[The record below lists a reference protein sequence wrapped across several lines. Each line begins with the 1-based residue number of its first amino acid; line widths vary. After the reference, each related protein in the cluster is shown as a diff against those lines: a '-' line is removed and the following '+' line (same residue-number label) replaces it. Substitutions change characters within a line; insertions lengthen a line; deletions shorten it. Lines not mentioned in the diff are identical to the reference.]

1 MSIYRWAKLDD
12 QSGPDRSI
20 ELNIRCPGP
29 HHEVPLAED
38 TSQTTYTY
46 QGNSSTVTDPAGKWK
61 QYANDALGNLATVL
75 EPDPTANPVPGPPAS
90 PPAYPVT
97 AAPTGML
104 LTSYAYDQV
113 NHLTQVAMPRNTA
126 NGMVTQTRTFVYDPT
141 TQRLT
146 SATNPENGTVSYTYN
161 ADGTLATKKDANGN
175 TGSYTY
181 DTYGRL
187 TAIPDR
193 GQTFTYDTCPANDSF
208 RTSTPGQLVEA
219 VFGSMVGPNELSFQ
233 YDYTYT
239 PAGKVASKALTLQSA
254 NHLSFGGQIEASGT
268 LTASCAYDNQGA
280 LTSLAYPAAY
290 AAAYPTITY
299 TLDAMERP
307 TGNGYAS
314 GATYNAANQPLYD
327 GTSTR
332 TYNSLLQVQ
341 TVTGPG
347 MNMTYKYSSTQNNG
361 QITSSVDWITRE
373 TVTYK
378 YDALKRLLQ
387 AGGTNWVENYVYDG
401 YGNLTQMNPTGTA
414 SGMPSMNLSIALD
427 ANNVPN
433 NRILG
438 ATYDQNGNLIVAAGV
453 VNQYDVANRLSEG
466 QTNGN
471 NYYGYD
477 SDNRRIYYRDNNNNE
492 TIYFYG
498 ADGQKLA
505 TYTYNITNNGNPQIQ
520 FTQQRYN
527 VYFLGK
533 LILAEGT
540 SVATDRLGSVRS
552 GGPGGLGYQAQYP
565 YGVEYT
571 LTANDR
577 EKYATYTRDSL
588 TGLDYATN
596 RYYSSQWGRF
606 LSPDPYPKRV
616 GNRYAY
622 AHNDPV
628 NNNDPT
634 GLDPCDAKTSDDQG
648 DGDCQNGGGGG
659 GGACSVSTGADGTP
673 VYDGGTSWGTTGTG
687 VGDPPPPDPTPD
699 PPDPTPPDPTPP
711 DPTPPPL
718 PPPAPVKAPGPKLPP
733 CNDPSNNRSRFFQQ
747 LPGLTSVAKQL
758 NVSTNFI
765 VGLSSYESGWFDN
778 HNFNLNNL
786 WGLTQ
791 AGHNNISF
799 SSVQAGNAYFVSL
812 VGPYIQGAQTITGFF
827 AGLQEEGYN
836 STNPNYFNTDPNKG
850 MLSNRISNIQK
861 WGQACGVS
869 F

>member
-113 NHLTQVAMPRNTA
+113 NHLTQVAMPRNAA

-332 TYNSLLQVQ
+332 TYNSLLPVQ

-453 VNQYDVANRLSEG
+453 VYQYDVANRLSEV

-471 NYYGYD
+471 YYYGYD

-520 FTQQRYN
+520 FTQQSYN

-533 LILAEGT
+533 VILAEGPPVPT
-540 SVATDRLGSVRS
+540 ARVGSGPW

-571 LTANDR
+571 PTANDR

-588 TGLDYATN
+588 TGLDYAMN

-606 LSPDPYPKRV
+606 LSPDPYANSAGLGDP
-616 GNRYAY
+616 GGWNRYAY
-622 AHNDPV
+622 TRNDPV
-628 NNNDPT
+628 NR
-634 GLDPCDAKTSDDQG
+634 LDPAGLGDNPPEFPGPTIGSGNSEGDDGGDASSNG
-648 DGDCQNGGGGG
+648 ASGWGGNGGNGCSESNPFEKVSGNCNTPPARFGHGEEYDPSHWFLMQMLSAENMALNTLKTNINCAGLFAGSTMVNADFGGSPANMLAAYMTNGLITDNIVLPGPNG
-659 GGACSVSTGADGTP
+659 GEPFAGP
-673 VYDGGTSWGTTGTG
+673 G
-687 VGDPPPPDPTPD
+687 VGAAT
-699 PPDPTPPDPTPP
+699 TAGGVMTIN
-711 DPTPPPL
+711 
-718 PPPAPVKAPGPKLPP
+718 GI
-733 CNDPSNNRSRFFQQ
+733 R
-747 LPGLTSVAKQL
+747 TSVPQINRHNA
-758 NVSTNFI
+758 T
-765 VGLSSYESGWFDN
+765 SGRS
-778 HNFNLNNL
+778 
-786 WGLTQ
+786 G
-791 AGHNNISF
+791 
-799 SSVQAGNAYFVSL
+799 
-812 VGPYIQGAQTITGFF
+812 
-827 AGLQEEGYN
+827 
-836 STNPNYFNTDPNKG
+836 
-850 MLSNRISNIQK
+850 
-861 WGQACGVS
+861 
-869 F
+869 

>member
-1 MSIYRWAKLDD
+1 
-12 QSGPDRSI
+12 
-20 ELNIRCPGP
+20 
-29 HHEVPLAED
+29 
-38 TSQTTYTY
+38 
-46 QGNSSTVTDPAGKWK
+46 
-61 QYANDALGNLATVL
+61 
-75 EPDPTANPVPGPPAS
+75 
-90 PPAYPVT
+90 
-97 AAPTGML
+97 ML

-175 TGSYTY
+175 SDYTY

-208 RTSTPGQLVEA
+208 CTSTPGQLVEA

-233 YDYTYT
+233 YDYTCT

-268 LTASCAYDNQGA
+268 LTASYTYDNQGA

-290 AAAYPTITY
+290 PTIIY

-361 QITSSVDWITRE
+361 QVASSVDGITSE
-373 TVTYK
+373 AVTYK

-387 AGGTNWVENYVYDG
+387 AGGTTGGTNWVENYVYDG

-453 VNQYDVANRLSEG
+453 VYQYDVANRLSEV

-471 NYYGYD
+471 YYYGYD

-505 TYTYNITNNGNPQIQ
+505 TYTYNITNSGNPQIQ
-520 FTQQRYN
+520 FTQQSYN

-673 VYDGGTSWGTTGTG
+673 VYDCGTSWGTTGTG
-687 VGDPPPPDPTPD
+687 VGDPPLPIQRPIPPIP
-699 PPDPTPPDPTPP
+699 
-711 DPTPPPL
+711 
-718 PPPAPVKAPGPKLPP
+718 
-733 CNDPSNNRSRFFQQ
+733 RHR
-747 LPGLTSVAKQL
+747 
-758 NVSTNFI
+758 
-765 VGLSSYESGWFDN
+765 
-778 HNFNLNNL
+778 
-786 WGLTQ
+786 TQ
-791 AGHNNISF
+791 HHR
-799 SSVQAGNAYFVSL
+799 
-812 VGPYIQGAQTITGFF
+812 IQHHRHFRRRH
-827 AGLQEEGYN
+827 
-836 STNPNYFNTDPNKG
+836 P
-850 MLSNRISNIQK
+850 
-861 WGQACGVS
+861 
-869 F
+869 

>member
-1 MSIYRWAKLDD
+1 
-12 QSGPDRSI
+12 
-20 ELNIRCPGP
+20 
-29 HHEVPLAED
+29 
-38 TSQTTYTY
+38 
-46 QGNSSTVTDPAGKWK
+46 
-61 QYANDALGNLATVL
+61 
-75 EPDPTANPVPGPPAS
+75 
-90 PPAYPVT
+90 
-97 AAPTGML
+97 
-104 LTSYAYDQV
+104 
-113 NHLTQVAMPRNTA
+113 
-126 NGMVTQTRTFVYDPT
+126 
-141 TQRLT
+141 
-146 SATNPENGTVSYTYN
+146 
-161 ADGTLATKKDANGN
+161 
-175 TGSYTY
+175 
-181 DTYGRL
+181 
-187 TAIPDR
+187 
-193 GQTFTYDTCPANDSF
+193 
-208 RTSTPGQLVEA
+208 
-219 VFGSMVGPNELSFQ
+219 
-233 YDYTYT
+233 
-239 PAGKVASKALTLQSA
+239 
-254 NHLSFGGQIEASGT
+254 
-268 LTASCAYDNQGA
+268 
-280 LTSLAYPAAY
+280 
-290 AAAYPTITY
+290 
-299 TLDAMERP
+299 
-307 TGNGYAS
+307 
-314 GATYNAANQPLYD
+314 
-327 GTSTR
+327 
-332 TYNSLLQVQ
+332 
-341 TVTGPG
+341 
-347 MNMTYKYSSTQNNG
+347 MT
-361 QITSSVDWITRE
+361 
-373 TVTYK
+373 
-378 YDALKRLLQ
+378 
-387 AGGTNWVENYVYDG
+387 
-401 YGNLTQMNPTGTA
+401 
-414 SGMPSMNLSIALD
+414 
-427 ANNVPN
+427 
-433 NRILG
+433 
-438 ATYDQNGNLIVAAGV
+438 
-453 VNQYDVANRLSEG
+453 
-466 QTNGN
+466 
-471 NYYGYD
+471 
-477 SDNRRIYYRDNNNNE
+477 
-492 TIYFYG
+492 
-498 ADGQKLA
+498 
-505 TYTYNITNNGNPQIQ
+505 
-520 FTQQRYN
+520 
-527 VYFLGK
+527 
-533 LILAEGT
+533 
-540 SVATDRLGSVRS
+540 TDRLGSVRS

-673 VYDGGTSWGTTGTG
+673 VYDCGTSWGTTGTG

-812 VGPYIQGAQTITGFF
+812 VGPYIQGAQTITDFF